1 MKNHRN
7 ISPFPRILAVLFAVM
22 ACHNA
27 RAQFTVSGSEPFRTR
42 WKSIDSP
49 YYRIIYP
56 EKMDSLA
63 RVYGRELEA
72 ARIPLGLSS
81 GYQTGSIYRRRLPV
95 VLHPFHATANASVTW
110 TPRRM
115 DIFTVSDPFS
125 PDGTPWPRDLALHE
139 GRHAS
144 QMQFT
149 GDGILFKTMKVLTGE
164 AFAGALSAIFPG
176 PALLEGDAVVAETA
190 LSEAGRGREYS
201 FLNYMVPAFDCG
213 DWRNYWQW
221 TNTSLTRYTPDY
233 YRGGYMLVAGTRV
246 FFDDPL
252 FMDNYFRGARN
263 LRFFGLQ
270 HEVKKA
276 SGMKFNKAFR
286 TIEEGFHKIWS
297 EEAVRR
303 APFMEITP
311 VSPTPKYHTAYRGT
325 ASDSKGWLY
334 SRKSSLD
341 KGGSLV
347 RISPDGKEE
356 RLSSFAGGGVS
367 TLKADLEGGKLWWSE
382 IRNDARWDLR
392 QSSDIRFISFADP
405 SRAHTLTKGRKYFNP
420 TPSPDGKVLSV
431 CEYADAGQYLLRLL
445 DSASG
450 KVISSYPM
458 PDGLQPLESA
468 WIGKELFISA
478 LLEEGYGVFRIEG
491 LSPDGKARLETVAKP
506 CHSVIS
512 NLGIWP
518 GTDRLTFVSDRSGA
532 SELYSLDTGDGTFTQ
547 VTSTR
552 YGITD
557 PVFNAAGDTLYFSS
571 LASSD
576 NPERYKEGYMLC
588 STPVSKLP
596 CRPAEIGKVH
606 SFPVADALSAQEEE
620 LAERTKTV
628 FQKADSSLLSEPV
641 RYSRIRLPHIH
652 SWLPLYV
659 TYDNIMN
666 LSLDMVNQAVQP
678 GVSLFFQNLL
688 GSGYGMAGYSHH
700 RDLYR
705 EDGSWRDGL
714 HLEYSFNGWFP
725 VFEAELDVNERDRMQ
740 VRRLLVKKD
749 GSSSY
754 FAAGS
759 LMDRTA
765 SVSGS
770 LRIYVPLN
778 FSGGGISRGVVPQL
792 KWSANNDLYDDR
804 IYLMTFD
811 KQQNDYVNTGVM
823 GGGGN
828 SFMNALTMSVRGYI
842 TRNMGPSQVFPT
854 LGIGAEAG
862 LRTRPGHSDTYRNGA
877 YFYTYGYLPGLAP
890 LHGIKLTA
898 SFEKTFGKAR
908 YSLPELVVSLSPRGF
923 VNSSLQNYLSRNYSS
938 HAGFT
943 IDYAIPFGA
952 VDWSFL
958 SPAAYIRNF
967 TLTPFCDVARNT
979 YGTIPELGIGN
990 EMVRN
995 ETLCSAGADL
1005 SVNLGNFLWFPFDT
1019 ELGVRYARNFW
1030 NTLEQEGVKNLERNH
1045 FSFFFNIDF

>member
-7 ISPFPRILAVLFAVM
+7 ISHFPKILAVLLAVM

-42 WKSIDSP
+42 WKSIESP
-49 YYRIIYP
+49 CFRIIYP

-72 ARIPLGLSS
+72 ARIPLGMSS
-81 GYQTGSIYRRRLPV
+81 GYATGSVYRRKLPV

-149 GDGILFKTMKVLTGE
+149 GDGFLFKTMKVLTGE
-164 AFAGALSAIFPG
+164 AFAGGLSAIFPG

-221 TNTSLTRYTPDY
+221 TNTSLARYTPDY

-252 FMDNYFRGARN
+252 FMDNYFRGARK

-270 HEVKKA
+270 HEVRKA
-276 SGMKFNKAFR
+276 SGMKFKNAFR
-286 TIEEGFHKIWS
+286 TIQEGFHEIWN
-297 EEAVRR
+297 EEARSR
-303 APFMEITP
+303 SPFMSISRISP
-311 VSPTPKYHTAYRGT
+311 VPKYHTAYRGT
-325 ASDSKGWLY
+325 TSDDKGWLY
-334 SRKSSLD
+334 ARKSSLD
-341 KGGSLV
+341 KGCSLV
-347 RISPDGKEE
+347 RISTDGKEE
-356 RLSSFAGGGVS
+356 RLRSFATGS
-367 TLKADLEGGKLWWSE
+367 SPLKADLSGGKLWWSE
-382 IRNDARWDLR
+382 IRNDARWDLK
-392 QSSDIRFISFADP
+392 QSSDIRFICLEDP

-420 TPSPDGKVLSV
+420 TPSPDGKLLSV
-431 CEYADAGQYLLRLL
+431 CEYADCGQYFLRLL
-445 DSASG
+445 DTASG
-450 KVISSYPM
+450 AVRASYPM
-458 PDGLQPLESA
+458 PEGIQPLESA
-468 WIGKELFISA
+468 WIGEDLFISG
-478 LLEEGYGVFRIEG
+478 LLDEGYGIFRVSG
-491 LSPDGKARLETVAKP
+491 LSSDGKAKLKTVAEP
-506 CHSVIS
+506 CHSAIS
-512 NLGIWP
+512 SLGIWP
-518 GTDRLTFVSDRSGA
+518 GTTCLTFVSDRSGA
-532 SELYSLDTGDGTFTQ
+532 SELYSLDVNDGTFLQ
-547 VTSTR
+547 VTSTK
-552 YGITD
+552 YGISD
-557 PVFNAAGDTLYFSS
+557 PCFNATGDTLFFSS
-571 LASSD
+571 LASAD
-576 NPERYKEGYMLC
+576 NPERYREGYQICATAATGLVARKAD
-588 STPVSKLP
+588 SRS
-596 CRPAEIGKVH
+596 VH
-606 SFPVADALSAQEEE
+606 SFPVADALSAQEKE
-620 LAERTKTV
+620 LAKEAEYSFT
-628 FQKADSSLLSEPV
+628 QADSIPLSEPAK
-641 RYSRIRLPHIH
+641 YSRIRLPNIH

-659 TYDNIMN
+659 TYDDLLS
-666 LSLDMVNQAVQP
+666 LSLDVVDQAVQP

-700 RDLYR
+700 KDNYR
-705 EDGSWRDGL
+705 ADGKWRDRL
-714 HLEYSFNGWFP
+714 HLEYSYSGWFP
-725 VFEAELDVNERDRMQ
+725 KLELKLDVNERDRMQ
-740 VRRLLVKKD
+740 VRRYLVEKD
-749 GSSSY
+749 GVTSY
-754 FAAGS
+754 LAGGS
-759 LMDRTA
+759 LMDG
-765 SVSGS
+765 SVLVDGS
-770 LRIYVPLN
+770 VRFYVPLN
-778 FSGGGISRGVVPQL
+778 FTGGGISRGVIPQL

-804 IYLMTFD
+804 IYKMVYDGQTE
-811 KQQNDYVNTGVM
+811 DYVNTEVLGE
-823 GGGGN
+823 GGN
-828 SFMNALTMSVRGYI
+828 SFMNSLTMSVRGYI

-862 LRTRPGHSDTYRNGA
+862 FRTRPGHSGTYRNGA
-877 YFYTYGYLPGLAP
+877 YIYTYGYLPGLAP

-898 SFEKTFGKAR
+898 SFEKTFGRAR

-923 VNSSLQNYLSRNYSS
+923 VNSSLSKYLGRNYRS

-967 TLTPFCDVARNT
+967 TLTPFCDVTLNT

-995 ETLCSAGADL
+995 ETLCSAGADF
-1005 SVNLGNFLWFPFDT
+1005 SVKLGNFLWFPFDT

-1030 NTLEQEGVKNLERNH
+1030 NTLEQEGVSNLKHNH